1 MTGAISSASPATD
14 PVFMTRN
21 LLIRGMLAGVLA
33 ALLVTLFAR
42 VVAEPQVDLA
52 IGYEEQHSAAMAGMP
67 GHVEDAEGAGPV
79 SRETQKGAGLLIAL
93 TLYGAA
99 VGGIFALV
107 FAASYGR
114 IGAIGPRTLALLLAI
129 GAFIAVAL
137 VPALKYPPNPPAVG
151 EHGSVAFRTLAYFAM
166 VALSLVSL
174 VLSVRTARG
183 FAPRI
188 GAFNAM
194 LAAAGLYTV
203 AMIVVQFVL
212 PTIQEVPA
220 DFPAAL
226 LWEFRVSAL
235 GMQVILWAAI
245 GVFFGWSA
253 DRLLRAG
260 QR

>member
-1 MTGAISSASPATD
+1 
-14 PVFMTRN
+14 
-21 LLIRGMLAGVLA
+21 
-33 ALLVTLFAR
+33 
-42 VVAEPQVDLA
+42 VAEPQVDLA
-52 IGYEEQHSAAMAGMP
+52 IAYEEQHAAAMAGMP
-67 GHVEDAEGAGPV
+67 GHVEDAEGSGPV

-166 VALSLVSL
+166 IALSLVSL

-183 FAPRI
+183 FAPKI
-188 GAFNAM
+188 GAFNTM

-220 DFPAAL
+220 DFPAPL
-226 LWEFRVSAL
+226 LWEFRLSAL
-235 GMQVILWAAI
+235 GMQAILWSAI